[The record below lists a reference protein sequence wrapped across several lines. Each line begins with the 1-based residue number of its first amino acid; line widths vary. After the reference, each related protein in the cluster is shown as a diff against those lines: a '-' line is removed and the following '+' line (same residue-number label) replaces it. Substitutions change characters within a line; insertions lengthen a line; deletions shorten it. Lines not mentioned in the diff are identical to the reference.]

1 MNKPLPF
8 VAAQGVEK
16 AIVVALRKLCDVVY
30 IAETMA
36 SAKDDAV
43 LHEANLPDRILI
55 TLDKDFG
62 EAVYVIESSR
72 RNYSVPGAKFSY
84 RRSRSIGV
92 RDRN

>member
-8 VAAQGVEK
+8 VSAQGVGK

-43 LHEANLPDRILI
+43 LHEANLPDRPN
-55 TLDKDFG
+55 FNNPRQRF
-62 EAVYVIESSR
+62 R
-72 RNYSVPGAKFSY
+72 RG
-84 RRSRSIGV
+84 RL
-92 RDRN
+92 RDRKLTPELFCARCKV